1 MTAENN
7 SNFKQTH
14 QSTTVTRLSDESTMT
29 NTCATQSDQ
38 NINREC
44 VTFVWLDLRRDSI
57 GNFLGT
63 LRGINDCVRTFT
75 DVSTCLDYIKT
86 SQEKI
91 FFVSSSSNVELLNTV
106 NVCIAVEAIFV
117 LDPDTNSIRA
127 EFSKLTN
134 IFTQQ
139 EELIRV
145 LKATLNTFEQIQLEK
160 FSFETDKMFLWWQLW
175 REEIASKTFK
185 VNDKNE
191 LVEQARHD
199 YRGNTK
205 WLKLVDEFDK
215 SYRTHDAVRWCFR
228 VSFPAR
234 PLRYAL
240 MSPTVKLLSS
250 YQCLIVDVIRI
261 LQQQSKRAGHGQVYR
276 GMKLSS
282 ELIDSFET
290 HIDQLVCMNGF
301 FMCTKSRNIELQ
313 LAASPGYRSDLS
325 SVLFKIDF
333 DASAPIA
340 EVKMEHGSTIVVFD
354 IATSFRVVCVN
365 RGLMSIIKMKIASD
379 EGKKLAADHKEKH
392 KGKTIK
398 ILLDELSIQRKP
410 PTPPLVS
417 SIQSTSPAS
426 NIDVRNVPTKVGN
439 SEISE
444 HEVEARKC
452 LKHGD
457 VDGAIRAYRRIR
469 PMSIR
474 IIKLI
479 GRLFAD
485 EKHEYD
491 NALECYE
498 QAFKIQE
505 EVKRIET
512 DQQGEEDMG
521 DTLSRLGLIHYHR
534 SEYDLALKYHM
545 RALPLY
551 ESAQIYDSSLI
562 ATCLTNISNVYQAQS
577 ELHKALDYA
586 QRAWTLCESYEYEND
601 MIVAK
606 SLVLLANIHHHLG
619 DDGQALKV
627 GTRALTLLEHTRPSS
642 LSQTAELLNT
652 LGLIQMN
659 LGDLSEARH
668 YFERSLKIYS
678 HIAPTEQENVAK
690 TEKNLQ
696 CVLEIQ
702 HNIENLHHYS

>member
-1 MTAENN
+1 MTSENN
-7 SNFKQTH
+7 SNSKQTH
-14 QSTTVTRLSDESTMT
+14 QSTTVTPLSDESTMT
-29 NTCATQSDQ
+29 STCATQSDE

-57 GNFLGT
+57 GNFIGT

-106 NVCIAVEAIFV
+106 NACIAVEAIFV

-127 EFSKLTN
+127 EFSKLIN

-145 LKATLNTFEQIQLEK
+145 LKTTLNTFEQIQLEK
-160 FSFETDKMFLWWQLW
+160 FSFETDKMFLWWHLW
-175 REEIASKTFK
+175 KEEITSKKLK

-205 WLKLVDEFDK
+205 WLKLVDEFNK
-215 SYRTHDAVRWCFR
+215 SYRTNDAVRWCFR
-228 VSFPAR
+228 VPFPSR

-261 LQQQSKRAGHGQVYR
+261 LQQQSKRVGHGQVYR

-301 FMCTKSRNIELQ
+301 FTCTKSRNIELQ

-325 SVLFKIDF
+325 SVLFKIDL
-333 DASAPIA
+333 DASVPIA
-340 EVKMEHGSTIVVFD
+340 ELKMEHGSTIVVFD

-365 RGLMSIIKMKIASD
+365 RGSMSIIKMKIAAG
-379 EGKKLAADHKEKH
+379 EGKKLADDHKEKH
-392 KGKTIK
+392 TGKTIK

-410 PTPPLVS
+410 PTPLLVS
-417 SIQSTSPAS
+417 PKQSTSPAN
-426 NIDVRNVPTKVGN
+426 NIEVRNVSTRVDN

-474 IIKLI
+474 ILKLM

-485 EKHEYD
+485 EKHEYE

-498 QAFKIQE
+498 QALRLQE
-505 EVKRIET
+505 ET
-512 DQQGEEDMG
+512 GEDMG

-534 SEYDLALKYHM
+534 SEYDLALKYHLC
-545 RALPLY
+545 ALPLY

-577 ELHKALDYA
+577 ELYKALDYA
-586 QRAWTLCESYEYEND
+586 QRAWTLCESHESENN

-606 SLVLLANIHHHLG
+606 SLVLLANIHHELG
-619 DDGQALKV
+619 DDGQALKI
-627 GTRALTLLEHTRPSS
+627 GTRALTFLEHTRPSN

-659 LGDLSEARH
+659 LEDLSEARH
-668 YFERSLKIYS
+668 YFERALKIYS
-678 HIAPTEQENVAK
+678 HIAPTEQEKAAK
-690 TEKNLQ
+690 TEKSLQ
-696 CVLEIQ
+696 CVLEMQ
-702 HNIENLHHYS
+702 HNIENLQHYS